1 MKVRILSLAL
11 AGLLTV
17 PVLAQPD
24 WGGRRRERGPR
35 GDGPRMF
42 GRLAEQLDLDEQQR
56 TEFQEIMQAHRQR
69 LMEQFPELREIRQ
82 AMRDGDFDR
91 ARELRQ
97 DVEAQGFDFRSSI
110 QQAFDEVEVILTDEQ
125 FERFSQM
132 RSDMRRWADRREEER
147 NFRERLPEELEMNEE
162 QRAQYEDLLRQRRQ
176 QFRDRMREAGGL
188 MRELREARE
197 AGDEDLAAD
206 IEAELEAM
214 RAAAPRPDSAERRD
228 QLLNEV
234 RGILNEDQLPILET
248 YYELPADEAD
258 EGETYDV
265 RTLLRAAARSG
276 LDRSQ
281 RKEWKDIAR
290 NALKRLR
297 PLDRN
302 DRDEKAE
309 IAAEVRTQL
318 EGLLEESQMDR
329 FEEQLERFAK
339 KKRDR

>member
-1 MKVRILSLAL
+1 MKARLLTLAL
-11 AGLLTV
+11 VGCLTV
-17 PVLAQPD
+17 PALAQPD
-24 WGGRRRERGPR
+24 WGGRRRDRGPR

-56 TEFQEIMQAHRQR
+56 TEFQEIMQAHRER
-69 LMEQFPELREIRQ
+69 MVEQFPELREIRQ
-82 AMRDGDFDR
+82 AMRDGDRDR
-91 ARELRQ
+91 ARELREE
-97 DVEAQGFDFRSSI
+97 VEARGFDFRDSI
-110 QQAFDEVEVILTDEQ
+110 QQAFDEVEVILTDDQ

-147 NFRERLPEELEMNEE
+147 NFRESLPDELDMNEE
-162 QRAQYEDLLRQRRQ
+162 QRAQYDQLLRQRRQ
-176 QFRDRMREAGGL
+176 QFRDRMREAGNL

-197 AGDEDLAAD
+197 SGDEALVAD

-214 RAAAPRPDSAERRD
+214 RSAAPRPDGTQRRD

-248 YYELPADEAD
+248 YYELPADEAGD
-258 EGETYDV
+258 GESYDV

-276 LDRSQ
+276 LDRGQ
-281 RKEWKDIAR
+281 REEWKGIAR
-290 NALKRLR
+290 EALKRLR

-302 DRDEKAE
+302 DRDQKAK
-309 IAAEVRTQL
+309 IAEDVHAKIE
-318 EGLLEESQMDR
+318 ELLKEDQMQR
-329 FEEQLERFAK
+329 FEQQLERFAN